1 MNRMGQSG
9 DIHDAD
15 SLMAAI
21 RVGWRPTYLFFWGH
35 IPNGPSLG
43 EHVLSQSWP
52 ATFSLNNQSY
62 PTAEH
67 YMTAE
72 KARLFGDA
80 DTCAQ
85 IRSTTDP
92 GRAKALGRQ
101 VRGFDDE
108 RWTEERVPIALRAN
122 TAKFGQNADLKEWL
136 VGTNDTVLVEASPVD
151 RIWGIGL
158 AIDNKQTRNPERW
171 RGLNLLGFALMKVR
185 SCLQ

>member
-1 MNRMGQSG
+1 MNQSG
-9 DIHDAD
+9 DIHDAG

-52 ATFSLNNQSY
+52 ATFSLNDQLY

-67 YMTAE
+67 YMMAE

-122 TAKFGQNADLKEWL
+122 TAKFGQNADLEEWL
-136 VGTNDTVLVEASPVD
+136 D
-151 RIWGIGL
+151 R
-158 AIDNKQTRNPERW
+158 D
-171 RGLNLLGFALMKVR
+171 
-185 SCLQ
+185 